1 MLTILRR
8 MQTINEFCLETCF
21 QEFLMYTFYTIVI
34 GGDLSIRALK
44 LLEDISFQ
52 RCFLSSFSMPVFLLS
67 AYN

>member
-21 QEFLMYTFYTIVI
+21 QEFLMYTLYTIVI

-52 RCFLSSFSMPVFLLS
+52 RLS
-67 AYN
+67 